1 MPQCIDPDR
10 LGRMRAAI
18 DETFTLTK
26 DNTRFSTYSARSGFS
41 WPAGLRRN
49 CVQFWPLLKI
59 FPLSGAGFL
68 QLGPDF
74 VGLID
79 HPKILPLLQEF
90 IGPKLR
96 LDHTYGMAMAADG
109 RGEGEGLH
117 HEGNGGSHG
126 IGHGSY
132 YHTHGQRMH
141 SGLLVVAFSLTDNP
155 AGMGFS
161 VVPGSHKALFPT
173 PRGLGGM
180 DAANSYSNG
189 IVVQPELKAGDA
201 LLFTEACRHGT
212 MPWTEPRWERRALL
226 MKFCPHYM
234 AFSDTPMSLRGI
246 GGENGEQLTVRQ
258 KMIMSKAG
266 VSLGPQDWEGADARG
281 QWRPHLDGVRRPNSR
296 DTTNR
301 IDMSKL

>member
-1 MPQCIDPDR
+1 
-10 LGRMRAAI
+10 LH
-18 DETFTLTK
+18 
-26 DNTRFSTYSARSGFS
+26 RSYVLFE
-41 WPAGLRRN
+41 
-49 CVQFWPLLKI
+49 PLPKI
-59 FPLSGAGFL
+59 LCAGAGFL

-79 HPKILPLLQEF
+79 HPRILPLLQEF

-180 DAANSYSNG
+180 DAANSYGNG

-212 MPWTEPRWERRALL
+212 MPWGEPRWERRALL

-234 AFSDTPMSLRGI
+234 AFSEAPMNLRGI
-246 GGENGEQLTVRQ
+246 GGDNGEQLTVRQ
-258 KMIMSKAG
+258 KMILSKAG
-266 VSLGPQDWEGADARG
+266 VSLGAQDWEEPDGTGG